1 MNILDTFKE
10 FKKGVKAF
18 SSKKSENNA
27 LDLAFWNVKDRILE
41 DVESR
46 IKRLDELQKDR
57 TGREFASSRFLDVVG
72 TNIKDQGGF
81 GGGAAGSIETVTYTI
96 EERAQ
101 AIVNAAN
108 AFKQQAATLDKD
120 IKRHRRDTAVTEGK
134 ALTPQEWRTWIDN
147 RAEELGMG
155 PNIFWQ
161 PLSTTM
167 DVNQLQQRLKD
178 TVAEVEKEKNNAL
191 TIVSEAIE
199 LKNFGDTLTKIVS
212 EGIQPASIYEVLSDT
227 AKSEISERINSA
239 IKNSKGDIKE
249 GPPALQLIKRGIDE
263 GPVAI
268 DKEIRTEP
276 LPGQLDRDDLVSGAE
291 GLTESERIR
300 EGLDTV
306 VETEEEIVD
315 QTALNIDSE
324 AQRQQFRMQ
333 QRQGEPII
341 APDPDPALDLDGQNN
356 DDGSGTGTGVVNQNK
371 GSQLTDAAMDYISE
385 NFGSVQFFLQ
395 NDDLEVTKNGVTKN
409 VIQWIIDDQE
419 ENPDVIWSLF
429 QQTKWFA
436 ENGPAARQFQS
447 DWFRAGGIDD
457 WFPNYDPSEGWLNMK
472 PDMLELL
479 DDTYD
484 SLILEAERIG
494 IDTNQVKVK
503 NAVMG
508 MAYNAKQLNMTDF
521 EMKNEFLINV
531 NLAFDP
537 NAVKGSGTFGAIRQK
552 LQSNAATYMLKLD
565 DTSLD
570 QFAQD
575 IYLGK
580 ATYEGINAGFAS
592 SSKDMNPAIASLIDQ
607 GYTPSAYFA
616 SYGNVASNLLGRPV
630 DFLGGDSKMFS
641 ALTDTMVSGD
651 GLGRPMTRG
660 EFERYVRATPEW
672 DTSVNARDEAY
683 STVDTVLDSFGIRV

>member
-1 MNILDTFKE
+1 MQ
-10 FKKGVKAF
+10 GVVRPEGDDDD
-18 SSKKSENNA
+18 S
-27 LDLAFWNVKDRILE
+27 D
-41 DVESR
+41 
-46 IKRLDELQKDR
+46 
-57 TGREFASSRFLDVVG
+57 SSR
-72 TNIKDQGGF
+72 
-81 GGGAAGSIETVTYTI
+81 
-96 EERAQ
+96 
-101 AIVNAAN
+101 
-108 AFKQQAATLDKD
+108 
-120 IKRHRRDTAVTEGK
+120 
-134 ALTPQEWRTWIDN
+134 
-147 RAEELGMG
+147 
-155 PNIFWQ
+155 
-161 PLSTTM
+161 
-167 DVNQLQQRLKD
+167 
-178 TVAEVEKEKNNAL
+178 
-191 TIVSEAIE
+191 
-199 LKNFGDTLTKIVS
+199 
-212 EGIQPASIYEVLSDT
+212 
-227 AKSEISERINSA
+227 
-239 IKNSKGDIKE
+239 
-249 GPPALQLIKRGIDE
+249 
-263 GPVAI
+263 
-268 DKEIRTEP
+268 
-276 LPGQLDRDDLVSGAE
+276 
-291 GLTESERIR
+291 
-300 EGLDTV
+300 
-306 VETEEEIVD
+306 
-315 QTALNIDSE
+315 
-324 AQRQQFRMQ
+324 
-333 QRQGEPII
+333 
-341 APDPDPALDLDGQNN
+341 
-356 DDGSGTGTGVVNQNK
+356 SGTGGDPANQNK

-395 NDDLEVTKNGVTKN
+395 NDDLKVTRNGVTKN
-409 VIQWIIDDQE
+409 VIEWIIEDKE

-447 DWFRAGGIDD
+447 DWFRAGGTDD

-521 EMKNEFLINV
+521 EMKNEFLTNV

-630 DFLGGDSKMFS
+630 DFLGSDSKMFS

-683 STVDTVLDSFGIRV
+683 STVDTVLNSFGIRV

>member
-1 MNILDTFKE
+1 MRIIDLTNETIQFIRHITEYAREASPQKIRKDYADFTNP
-10 FKKGVKAF
+10 KGKNLARRTKFGAPAF
-18 SSKKSENNA
+18 A
-27 LDLAFWNVKDRILE
+27 M
-41 DVESR
+41 
-46 IKRLDELQKDR
+46 
-57 TGREFASSRFLDVVG
+57 EFAVLSFVEENYDSIDDFVTVLTDKTVSELETWLADAPEEG
-72 TNIKDQGGF
+72 TSMADQVAWLTAVPSEDNFIKDLKDKVVDPDKLTEQRKEWDRF
-81 GGGAAGSIETVTYTI
+81 
-96 EERAQ
+96 
-101 AIVNAAN
+101 VNVS
-108 AFKQQAATLDKD
+108 DSKD
-120 IKRHRRDTAVTEGK
+120 DLE
-134 ALTPQEWRTWIDN
+134 
-147 RAEELGMG
+147 
-155 PNIFWQ
+155 
-161 PLSTTM
+161 STTIFK
-167 DVNQLQQRLKD
+167 N
-178 TVAEVEKEKNNAL
+178 EK
-191 TIVSEAIE
+191 
-199 LKNFGDTLTKIVS
+199 
-212 EGIQPASIYEVLSDT
+212 P
-227 AKSEISERINSA
+227 EIKFEE
-239 IKNSKGDIKE
+239 D
-249 GPPALQLIKRGIDE
+249 
-263 GPVAI
+263 
-268 DKEIRTEP
+268 
-276 LPGQLDRDDLVSGAE
+276 LPGQTQESLWTLFNKLGELAKNETDPEAKSDLIDRRQKIAFQLERDDPSLDAE
-291 GLTESERIR
+291 DQR
-300 EGLDTV
+300 E
-306 VETEEEIVD
+306 
-315 QTALNIDSE
+315 
-324 AQRQQFRMQ
+324 QFRMQ
-333 QRQGEPII
+333 QRQGEPVI
-341 APDPDPALDLDGQNN
+341 DPDLDPDLDPNLNGQNG
-356 DDGSGTGTGVVNQNK
+356 DDDDDDANKNK
-371 GSQLTDAAMDYISE
+371 GSQLTDSAMEYISE

-395 NDDLEVTKNGVTKN
+395 NDDLEVTKDGVTKN
-409 VIQWIIDDQE
+409 VIQWIIDDEE

-447 DWFRAGGIDD
+447 DWFRAGGTDE
-457 WFPNYDPSEGWLNMK
+457 WTPNYDPNDGWLGMK

-494 IDTNQVKVK
+494 IDTNQVTVK

-630 DFLGGDSKMFS
+630 DFLGSDSKMFS

-683 STVDTVLDSFGIRV
+683 STVDTLLNSFGVRV

>member
-1 MNILDTFKE
+1 MRIVDLTNETIE
-10 FKKGVKAF
+10 FIKHVTEYAREASPQKIRKDYADFTNPRGKYLARRTKFGAPAF
-18 SSKKSENNA
+18 A
-27 LDLAFWNVKDRILE
+27 M
-41 DVESR
+41 
-46 IKRLDELQKDR
+46 
-57 TGREFASSRFLDVVG
+57 EFAVLSFVEENYDSVDDFL
-72 TNIKDQGGF
+72 
-81 GGGAAGSIETVTYTI
+81 S
-96 EERAQ
+96 
-101 AIVNAAN
+101 
-108 AFKQQAATLDKD
+108 
-120 IKRHRRDTAVTEGK
+120 
-134 ALTPQEWRTWIDN
+134 ALTDKTVSELETWLAD
-147 RAEELGMG
+147 APEEGTSMADQVAWLRVA
-155 PNIFWQ
+155 PSNDKRI
-161 PLSTTM
+161 
-167 DVNQLQQRLKD
+167 NNLKD
-178 TVAEVEKEKNNAL
+178 KVVDPNKLTEQRKEWDRFVNL
-191 TIVSEAIE
+191 VDSE
-199 LKNFGDTLTKIVS
+199 
-212 EGIQPASIYEVLSDT
+212 
-227 AKSEISERINSA
+227 
-239 IKNSKGDIKE
+239 
-249 GPPALQLIKRGIDE
+249 
-263 GPVAI
+263 
-268 DKEIRTEP
+268 
-276 LPGQLDRDDLVSGAE
+276 DDLVSGADD
-291 GLTESERIR
+291 LTESERIR

-306 VETEEEIVD
+306 VEPEEMAPEDEVFAD
-315 QTALNIDSE
+315 IDAASLDTYQPVISE
-324 AQRQQFRMQ
+324 
-333 QRQGEPII
+333 G
-341 APDPDPALDLDGQNN
+341 DDDDS
-356 DDGSGTGTGVVNQNK
+356 DGSRSGGGGDLANQNK

-385 NFGSVQFFLQ
+385 NFGSVEFFLQ
-395 NDDLEVTKNGVTKN
+395 RGDLQVTKDGVTKN
-409 VIQWIIDDQE
+409 VIEWIIDDQE

-447 DWFRAGGIDD
+447 DWFRAGGTDE
-457 WFPNYDPSEGWLNMK
+457 WTPNYDPNDGWLGMK

-521 EMKNEFLINV
+521 EMKNEFLTNV

-630 DFLGGDSKMFS
+630 DFLGSDSKMFS

-683 STVDTVLDSFGIRV
+683 STVDTVLNSFGIRV

>member
-1 MNILDTFKE
+1 MRIIDLTNETIQFIRHITEYAREASPQKIRKDYADFTNP
-10 FKKGVKAF
+10 KGKNLARRTKFGAPAF
-18 SSKKSENNA
+18 A
-27 LDLAFWNVKDRILE
+27 M
-41 DVESR
+41 
-46 IKRLDELQKDR
+46 
-57 TGREFASSRFLDVVG
+57 EFAVLSFVEENYDSIDDFVTVLTDKTVSELETWLADAPEEG
-72 TNIKDQGGF
+72 TSMADQVAWLTAVPSEDNFIKDLKDKVVDPDKLTEQRKEWDRF
-81 GGGAAGSIETVTYTI
+81 
-96 EERAQ
+96 
-101 AIVNAAN
+101 VNVS
-108 AFKQQAATLDKD
+108 DSKD
-120 IKRHRRDTAVTEGK
+120 DLE
-134 ALTPQEWRTWIDN
+134 
-147 RAEELGMG
+147 
-155 PNIFWQ
+155 
-161 PLSTTM
+161 STTIFK
-167 DVNQLQQRLKD
+167 N
-178 TVAEVEKEKNNAL
+178 EK
-191 TIVSEAIE
+191 
-199 LKNFGDTLTKIVS
+199 
-212 EGIQPASIYEVLSDT
+212 P
-227 AKSEISERINSA
+227 EIKFEE
-239 IKNSKGDIKE
+239 D
-249 GPPALQLIKRGIDE
+249 
-263 GPVAI
+263 
-268 DKEIRTEP
+268 
-276 LPGQLDRDDLVSGAE
+276 LPGQTQESLWTLFNKLGELAKNETDPEAKSDLIDRRQKIAFQLERDDPSLDAE
-291 GLTESERIR
+291 DQR
-300 EGLDTV
+300 E
-306 VETEEEIVD
+306 
-315 QTALNIDSE
+315 
-324 AQRQQFRMQ
+324 QFRMQ
-333 QRQGEPII
+333 QRQGEPVI
-341 APDPDPALDLDGQNN
+341 DPDLDPDLDPNLNGQNG
-356 DDGSGTGTGVVNQNK
+356 DDDDDDANKNK
-371 GSQLTDAAMDYISE
+371 GSQLTDSAMEYISE

-395 NDDLEVTKNGVTKN
+395 NDDLEVTKDGVTKN
-409 VIQWIIDDQE
+409 VIQWIIDDEE

-447 DWFRAGGIDD
+447 DWFRAGGTDE
-457 WFPNYDPSEGWLNMK
+457 WTPNYDPNDGWLGMK

-494 IDTNQVKVK
+494 IDTNQVTVK

-683 STVDTVLDSFGIRV
+683 STVDTLLNSFGVRV

>member
-1 MNILDTFKE
+1 MSLRDTFKV
-10 FKKGVKAF
+10 FKKAVQAY
-18 SSKKSENNA
+18 ENKGENPA
-27 LDLAFWNVKDRILE
+27 LELAFFDVKTRIFN
-41 DVESR
+41 DVENR
-46 IKRLDELQKDR
+46 IERLEELEKTR
-57 TGREFASSRFLDVVG
+57 TGREYASTRFLEVVG

-81 GGGAAGSIETVTYTI
+81 GGEADATETVSFTI
-96 EERAQ
+96 ADRAQ
-101 AIVNAAN
+101 KIVDAAT
-108 AFKQQAATLDKD
+108 AFERQAAILDKD
-120 IKRHRRDTAVTEGK
+120 IKKHRRDTAVTEGK
-134 ALTPQEWRTWIDN
+134 ALTNKEWKAWIDN
-147 RAEELGMG
+147 RAKELGMG
-155 PNIFWQ
+155 PRIFWQ
-161 PLSTTM
+161 PQSTAL
-167 DVNQLQQRLKD
+167 DVNELQQRLKD
-178 TVAEVEKEKNNAL
+178 TVAEVKKEKENAKG
-191 TIVSEAIE
+191 IVSEAIQ
-199 LKNFGDTLTKIVS
+199 LRNFEDKLIDIVDK
-212 EGIQPASIYEVLSDT
+212 GIQPIQIFDVLSDKT
-227 AKSEISERINSA
+227 KTEVQQRIERGM
-239 IKNSKGDIKE
+239 KNSKTEISDA
-249 GPPALQLIKRGIDE
+249 PPALQLIYRGIDE
-263 GPVAI
+263 SPVI
-268 DKEIRTEP
+268 PDEGIRREP
-276 LPGQLDRDDLVSGAE
+276 LPGELDRDDLVSGADD
-291 GLTESERIR
+291 LTESERIR

-306 VETEEEIVD
+306 VETEEMAPEDEVFAEVD
-315 QTALNIDSE
+315 AASLSPMQGVVRPEGDDDDSD
-324 AQRQQFRMQ
+324 
-333 QRQGEPII
+333 GSPSGGGG
-341 APDPDPALDLDGQNN
+341 DPA
-356 DDGSGTGTGVVNQNK
+356 NQNK
-371 GSQLTDAAMDYISE
+371 GSQLTDAAMEYISE

-395 NDDLEVTKNGVTKN
+395 RDDLDITKNGVTKN
-409 VIQWIIDDQE
+409 VIQWIIDDKE

-447 DWFRAGGIDD
+447 DWFRAKGTDD
-457 WFPNYDPSEGWLNMK
+457 WFPNYDPSEGWLNMT

-521 EMKNEFLINV
+521 EMKSEFLTNV

-565 DTSLD
+565 DASLD

-630 DFLGGDSKMFS
+630 DFLGSDSKMFS
-641 ALTDTMVSGD
+641 ALTDTMVSSD

-683 STVDTVLDSFGIRV
+683 STVDTVLNSFGIRV

>member
-1 MNILDTFKE
+1 MRIIDLTNETIQFIRHITEYAREASPQKIRKDYADFTNPRGKYLERRTKF
-10 FKKGVKAF
+10 GAPAF
-18 SSKKSENNA
+18 A
-27 LDLAFWNVKDRILE
+27 M
-41 DVESR
+41 
-46 IKRLDELQKDR
+46 
-57 TGREFASSRFLDVVG
+57 EFAVLSFVEENYDSIDDFVTALTDKTVSDLETWLADAPKEG
-72 TNIKDQGGF
+72 TSMADQVAWLTAVPSEDNFIKDLKDKVVDPDKLTEQRKEWDRF
-81 GGGAAGSIETVTYTI
+81 
-96 EERAQ
+96 
-101 AIVNAAN
+101 VNVS
-108 AFKQQAATLDKD
+108 DSKD
-120 IKRHRRDTAVTEGK
+120 DLE
-134 ALTPQEWRTWIDN
+134 
-147 RAEELGMG
+147 
-155 PNIFWQ
+155 
-161 PLSTTM
+161 STTIF
-167 DVNQLQQRLKD
+167 
-178 TVAEVEKEKNNAL
+178 KN
-191 TIVSEAIE
+191 ERPE
-199 LKNFGDTLTKIVS
+199 TKF
-212 EGIQPASIYEVLSDT
+212 EED
-227 AKSEISERINSA
+227 
-239 IKNSKGDIKE
+239 
-249 GPPALQLIKRGIDE
+249 
-263 GPVAI
+263 
-268 DKEIRTEP
+268 
-276 LPGQLDRDDLVSGAE
+276 LPGQTQESLWTLFNKLGELAKNETDPEAKSVLINRRQKIAFQLERDDPSLDAASRNFSNQNEVFAEVDAQSLLPMQDVVRPEGDDSDGSRSG
-291 GLTESERIR
+291 GS
-300 EGLDTV
+300 G
-306 VETEEEIVD
+306 
-315 QTALNIDSE
+315 
-324 AQRQQFRMQ
+324 
-333 QRQGEPII
+333 
-341 APDPDPALDLDGQNN
+341 DPA
-356 DDGSGTGTGVVNQNK
+356 NQNK

-395 NDDLEVTKNGVTKN
+395 NDDLDITRNGVTKN
-409 VIQWIIDDQE
+409 VIEWIIEDQE

-447 DWFRAGGIDD
+447 DWFRAKGTDD

-521 EMKNEFLINV
+521 EMKSEFLTNV

-565 DTSLD
+565 DASLD

-630 DFLGGDSKMFS
+630 DFLGSDSKMFS
-641 ALTDTMVSGD
+641 ALTDTMVSSD

-683 STVDTVLDSFGIRV
+683 STVDTVLNSFGIRV

>member
-1 MNILDTFKE
+1 MDILDTFKE

-81 GGGAAGSIETVTYTI
+81 GGGAAGSIETVTYNI

-101 AIVNAAN
+101 AILDAAN
-108 AFKQQAATLDKD
+108 AFEKQAATLDKD

-161 PLSTTM
+161 PVSTTM

-178 TVAEVEKEKNNAL
+178 TVAEVKKEKNNAL

-212 EGIQPASIYEVLSDT
+212 EGVQPASIYEVLSDT

-239 IKNSKGDIKE
+239 IENSKGDIKE
-249 GPPALQLIKRGIDE
+249 GPPALQLIFRGINDSPAIPADE
-263 GPVAI
+263 GM
-268 DKEIRTEP
+268 RREP
-276 LPGQLDRDDLVSGAE
+276 LPGELDRDDLVSGADD
-291 GLTESERIR
+291 LTESERIR

-306 VETEEEIVD
+306 VEPEEMAPEDEVFAD
-315 QTALNIDSE
+315 IDAASLDTYQPVISE
-324 AQRQQFRMQ
+324 
-333 QRQGEPII
+333 
-341 APDPDPALDLDGQNN
+341 DDDD
-356 DDGSGTGTGVVNQNK
+356 DSDGSRSGGGGDLANQNK

-395 NDDLEVTKNGVTKN
+395 RDDLEVTKNGVTKN

-436 ENGPAARQFQS
+436 ENGPSARQFQM
-447 DWFRAGGIDD
+447 DWVKAGGTDD
-457 WFPNYDPSEGWLNMK
+457 WFPSYDPSDGWLNMT
-472 PDMLELL
+472 PDMEEILE
-479 DDTYD
+479 DTYN
-484 SLILEAERIG
+484 SLVLEAERIG
-494 IDTNQVKVK
+494 IDTNEVKVK

-521 EMKNEFLINV
+521 EIKSEFLTNV

-630 DFLGGDSKMFS
+630 DFLGSDSKMFS

-683 STVDTVLDSFGIRV
+683 STVDTVLNSFGIRV

>member
-1 MNILDTFKE
+1 MSVRDTFKA
-10 FKKGVKAF
+10 FKKAI
-18 SSKKSENNA
+18 KSYETEGTNSA
-27 LDLAFWNVKDRILE
+27 LELAFFDVKNRILE
-41 DVESR
+41 DVETR
-46 IKRLDELQKDR
+46 IERLEELEKTQ
-57 TGREFASSRFLDVVG
+57 TGREYASTRFLEIVG

-81 GGGAAGSIETVTYTI
+81 GGNADATETVSFTI
-96 EERAQ
+96 ADRAQ
-101 AIVNAAN
+101 SIIDAATE
-108 AFKQQAATLDKD
+108 FEKQAAILDKD
-120 IKRHRRDTAVTEGK
+120 IKLHRRETAVIQGE
-134 ALTPQEWRTWIDN
+134 ALTNKEWKTWIDK
-147 RAEELGMG
+147 RAKELGMG
-155 PNIFWQ
+155 PRIFWQ
-161 PLSTTM
+161 PASLAM
-167 DVNQLQQRLKD
+167 DVNELQQRLKE
-178 TVAEVEKEKNNAL
+178 TVAEVNKEKETAKGL
-191 TIVSEAIE
+191 VSEAIQ
-199 LKNFGDTLTKIVS
+199 LRNFEDRLIEVVDNGV
-212 EGIQPASIYEVLSDT
+212 QPVQIFDVLSDKT
-227 AKSEISERINSA
+227 KTEVQQRIERGMKNSKSEISDA
-239 IKNSKGDIKE
+239 
-249 GPPALQLIKRGIDE
+249 PPALQLIFRGINDSPAIPADE
-263 GPVAI
+263 GM
-268 DKEIRTEP
+268 RREP
-276 LPGQLDRDDLVSGAE
+276 LPGELDRDDLVSGADD
-291 GLTESERIR
+291 LTESERIR

-306 VETEEEIVD
+306 VEPEEMVPEDEVFAD
-315 QTALNIDSE
+315 IDAGSFDKYQPVISE
-324 AQRQQFRMQ
+324 D
-333 QRQGEPII
+333 
-341 APDPDPALDLDGQNN
+341 PDPDPNGGGGG
-356 DDGSGTGTGVVNQNK
+356 DDDDANKNK
-371 GSQLTDAAMDYISE
+371 GSQLTDSAMEYISE
-385 NFGSVQFFLQ
+385 NFGSVEFFLQ
-395 NDDLEVTKNGVTKN
+395 RDDLEVTKDGVTKN
-409 VIQWIIDDQE
+409 VIKWIIDDEE

-436 ENGPAARQFQS
+436 ENGPSARQFQS
-447 DWFRAGGIDD
+447 DWFRAGGTDE
-457 WFPNYDPSEGWLNMK
+457 WTPNYDPSDGWLGMK
-472 PDMLELL
+472 PGMLELL

-508 MAYNAKQLNMTDF
+508 MAYNAKQLNMTDY

-580 ATYEGINAGFAS
+580 ATYEGINAGFATS
-592 SSKDMNPAIASLIDQ
+592 AKDMNPAIASLIDQ

-672 DTSVNARDEAY
+672 DTSINARDEAY
-683 STVDTVLDSFGIRV
+683 STVDTLLNSFGVRV

>member
-1 MNILDTFKE
+1 MRIVDLTNETIE
-10 FKKGVKAF
+10 FIKHVTEYAREASPQKIRKDYADFTNPRGKYLARRTKFGAPAF
-18 SSKKSENNA
+18 A
-27 LDLAFWNVKDRILE
+27 M
-41 DVESR
+41 
-46 IKRLDELQKDR
+46 
-57 TGREFASSRFLDVVG
+57 EFAVLSFVEENYDSVDDFL
-72 TNIKDQGGF
+72 
-81 GGGAAGSIETVTYTI
+81 S
-96 EERAQ
+96 
-101 AIVNAAN
+101 
-108 AFKQQAATLDKD
+108 
-120 IKRHRRDTAVTEGK
+120 
-134 ALTPQEWRTWIDN
+134 ALTDKTVSELETWLAD
-147 RAEELGMG
+147 APEEGTSMADQVAWLRVA
-155 PNIFWQ
+155 PSNDKRI
-161 PLSTTM
+161 
-167 DVNQLQQRLKD
+167 NNLKD
-178 TVAEVEKEKNNAL
+178 KVVDPNKLTEQRKEWDRFVNL
-191 TIVSEAIE
+191 VDSE
-199 LKNFGDTLTKIVS
+199 
-212 EGIQPASIYEVLSDT
+212 
-227 AKSEISERINSA
+227 
-239 IKNSKGDIKE
+239 
-249 GPPALQLIKRGIDE
+249 
-263 GPVAI
+263 
-268 DKEIRTEP
+268 
-276 LPGQLDRDDLVSGAE
+276 DDLVSGADD
-291 GLTESERIR
+291 LTESERIR

-306 VETEEEIVD
+306 VEPEEMAPEDEVFAD
-315 QTALNIDSE
+315 IDAASLDTYQPVISE
-324 AQRQQFRMQ
+324 
-333 QRQGEPII
+333 
-341 APDPDPALDLDGQNN
+341 DDDD
-356 DDGSGTGTGVVNQNK
+356 DSDGSRSGGGGDLANQNK

-385 NFGSVQFFLQ
+385 NFGSVEFFLQ
-395 NDDLEVTKNGVTKN
+395 RGDLQVTKDGVTKN
-409 VIQWIIDDQE
+409 VIEWIIDDQE

-447 DWFRAGGIDD
+447 DWFRAGGTDE
-457 WFPNYDPSEGWLNMK
+457 WTPNYDPNDGWLGMK

-521 EMKNEFLINV
+521 EMKNEFLTNV

-630 DFLGGDSKMFS
+630 DFLGSDSKMFS

-683 STVDTVLDSFGIRV
+683 STVDTVLNSFGIRV